1 MINTFLQKS
10 NDTTHI
16 NRNKGTLEINHV
28 KSIFTKKLE
37 FFRKLSLPII
47 WASSIVVL
55 QAQTATVNLT
65 STKQTIDGFGA
76 STAFHGKIT
85 TKEADAGFGNNN
97 NNQLGL
103 SILRVEISPGGET
116 YWGDELSNA
125 KYAIERGAIILATP
139 WTPPASMKTNNS
151 VVDGELKTSS
161 YGAYAN
167 YLKSYRTYMANN
179 GAPISVISIQ
189 NEPDIKVK
197 YSSCVWSAA
206 QMQTFLANNAST
218 IGGNIMAAE
227 SWHYDKAYTDVSL
240 NNSKSAANL
249 SHVGIHLYDASS
261 STYTNAIDKGKKVWM
276 TEHYYNADDI
286 STCMTMAK
294 EIMDCMND
302 NMNAYIWW
310 YLRLNDCNIINSDG
324 SIKKKGYIMGQ
335 FSKYIRP
342 GYKRVTVNYNP
353 QTGVFVC
360 AFKGTDKCIVVALN
374 QNKSSVNQN
383 FTLQNGTVA
392 NMVKYTTSSSK
403 SLASGGSVAV
413 SNGSFSASLDAQ
425 SVTTFVADLVTE
437 PTITLTS
444 PANNAAFVTGTTIT
458 LTATAASTSAITNVR
473 FYDGTTLL
481 STDNSSPYSY
491 SWTTATAGKHM
502 IRAVLT
508 DNNGKTAA
516 DTINIKV
523 NPPQAP
529 YGGTAWPIPGI
540 IQAENF
546 DIGGNGFAYYD
557 SKAGNETGANF
568 RTDEDVDVETC
579 TDTDGGYNLAYTVDG
594 EWLEY
599 TVNVAATAS
608 YNLSARVAS
617 IGTGGSLHVE
627 MDGTNISGSMT
638 VPNTGGW
645 QSWQTVTVKNINLT
659 AGKHTMKIVLDASWF
674 NLNYVQFS
682 STVVTDLDAE
692 DLQNSL
698 LAAPN
703 PFENDF
709 TLNIDKP
716 FTYKVYN
723 LEGNLMEEGESTGYI
738 TVGQNLNKGIYLL
751 TIQDNAG
758 IKSLKIH
765 KK

>member
-1 MINTFLQKS
+1 
-10 NDTTHI
+10 
-16 NRNKGTLEINHV
+16 
-28 KSIFTKKLE
+28 
-37 FFRKLSLPII
+37 
-47 WASSIVVL
+47 
-55 QAQTATVNLT
+55 
-65 STKQTIDGFGA
+65 
-76 STAFHGKIT
+76 
-85 TKEADAGFGNNN
+85 
-97 NNQLGL
+97 
-103 SILRVEISPGGET
+103 
-116 YWGDELSNA
+116 
-125 KYAIERGAIILATP
+125 
-139 WTPPASMKTNNS
+139 
-151 VVDGELKTSS
+151 
-161 YGAYAN
+161 
-167 YLKSYRTYMANN
+167 
-179 GAPISVISIQ
+179 
-189 NEPDIKVK
+189 
-197 YSSCVWSAA
+197 
-206 QMQTFLANNAST
+206 
-218 IGGNIMAAE
+218 
-227 SWHYDKAYTDVSL
+227 
-240 NNSKSAANL
+240 
-249 SHVGIHLYDASS
+249 
-261 STYTNAIDKGKKVWM
+261 
-276 TEHYYNADDI
+276 
-286 STCMTMAK
+286 
-294 EIMDCMND
+294 
-302 NMNAYIWW
+302 
-310 YLRLNDCNIINSDG
+310 
-324 SIKKKGYIMGQ
+324 
-335 FSKYIRP
+335 
-342 GYKRVTVNYNP
+342 
-353 QTGVFVC
+353 
-360 AFKGTDKCIVVALN
+360 
-374 QNKSSVNQN
+374 
-383 FTLQNGTVA
+383 
-392 NMVKYTTSSSK
+392 
-403 SLASGGSVAV
+403 
-413 SNGSFSASLDAQ
+413 
-425 SVTTFVADLVTE
+425 
-437 PTITLTS
+437 
-444 PANNAAFVTGTTIT
+444 
-458 LTATAASTSAITNVR
+458 
-473 FYDGTTLL
+473 
-481 STDNSSPYSY
+481 
-491 SWTTATAGKHM
+491 M